1 MEWPIE
7 QFIFESRLENGFYNN
22 EIYKAIDE
30 YGMLDRIDIANE
42 SQLNSL
48 IDKLEK
54 SNAPSKTAHLMWN
67 VVLYTLIGAAMY
79 GVSTGSIQNFIMT
92 NPWLKGFNNPDS
104 GLITTD
110 MNIWQKL
117 GLFALIA
124 IAIKVGIPLIVWLGT
139 KLCNWINRTDRLNY
153 NEKNDMMRDV
163 FYSID
168 RAIKYC
174 GENGSN
180 TAFMT
185 KLKEAKAK
193 LADQIIEAD
202 HYGFN
207 TYGLI

>member
-67 VVLYTLIGAAMY
+67 ALLYALVGAAGI
-79 GVSTGSIQNFIMT
+79 GVYNGSIQRFVI
-92 NPWLKGFNNPDS
+92 D
-104 GLITTD
+104 
-110 MNIWQKL
+110 KL
-117 GLFALIA
+117 GNNSSAGFITNNMTGWEKLALFAIIA